1 MAVNSIFHTSNL
13 HSLATERSLYQDLV
27 KEAIQIYGHDVYY
40 INRDTVA
47 LDTILGEDS
56 LSTFTKQTPIEMYVE
71 DSEGFGGDKEI
82 ISQFGLE
89 NRNEITFVVSK
100 ERFQQMDSQLAIE
113 SGTDTTGG
121 GILLEAGSIDQT
133 ENSSVLTSVQ
143 GDSNFYILQDTAT
156 TDSDRPKEGSLVYHP
171 VFAKMF
177 EISFVDHD
185 EPFYQLDNNPVYKLR
200 CKQFEYSSEAI
211 DTGIT
216 TIDEIES
223 ALSLAS
229 SDYQFTLELS
239 TYQAFGTSTLSGDG
253 VSLVSITQGG
263 AYTTA
268 PTVTFSQP
276 DIQGVVTAGRL
287 LTFGAGHTN
296 NAFYNMVGGS
306 GSGLQI
312 RGTGGGGMIGFTI
325 TVAGTGYQVGDV
337 VSTPIDNP
345 ATLEI
350 TAVNDNTLTL
360 GTAVIDSSGT
370 VTEVTITEA
379 GTGYTNAPTVTF
391 SSSDLQGSLL
401 LENAADTGNAE
412 YLLQEDYIVGDQ
424 STDTTNQNELFD
436 ELDDTV
442 LDFSETNPFGDA
454 GNLG

>member
-13 HSLATERSLYQDLV
+13 HSLATERSLYQDLI

-100 ERFQQMDSQLAIE
+100 ERFQQMDSQIAIE

-121 GILLEAGSIDQT
+121 GILLEAGSIDQS
-133 ENSSVLTSVQ
+133 ENSSTLTSVQ
-143 GDSNFYILQDTAT
+143 GDNNFYVLQDIAS
-156 TDSDRPKEGSLVYHP
+156 TDADRPQEGDLVYHP
-171 VFAKMF
+171 IFAKMF

-200 CKQFEYSSEAI
+200 CKQFEYSSEVI

-216 TIDEIES
+216 TIDAIEGDLTTDS
-223 ALSLAS
+223 R
-229 SDYQFTLELS
+229 QFQITLENEV
-239 TYQAFGTSTLSGDG
+239 G
-253 VSLVSITQGG
+253 SI
-263 AYTTA
+263 
-268 PTVTFSQP
+268 
-276 DIQGVVTAGRL
+276 
-287 LTFGAGHTN
+287 
-296 NAFYNMVGGS
+296 
-306 GSGLQI
+306 
-312 RGTGGGGMIGFTI
+312 
-325 TVAGTGYQVGDV
+325 
-337 VSTPIDNP
+337 
-345 ATLEI
+345 
-350 TAVNDNTLTL
+350 
-360 GTAVIDSSGT
+360 
-370 VTEVTITEA
+370 
-379 GTGYTNAPTVTF
+379 
-391 SSSDLQGSLL
+391 L
-401 LENAADTGNAE
+401 LENAADTGIDA
-412 YLLQEDYIVGDQ
+412 YIITEDYIVGDQ

>member
-156 TDSDRPKEGSLVYHP
+156 TDADRPKEGSLVYHP
-171 VFAKMF
+171 VFEKMF

-216 TIDEIES
+216 TIDAIEGD
-223 ALSLAS
+223 ASL
-229 SDYQFTLELS
+229 DTYEFQFTLEQS
-239 TYQAFGTSTLSGDG
+239 TTYNENIAIHDT
-253 VSLVSITQGG
+253 
-263 AYTTA
+263 ATT
-268 PTVTFSQP
+268 
-276 DIQGVVTAGRL
+276 R
-287 LTFGAGHTN
+287 
-296 NAFYNMVGGS
+296 
-306 GSGLQI
+306 
-312 RGTGGGGMIGFTI
+312 
-325 TVAGTGYQVGDV
+325 
-337 VSTPIDNP
+337 
-345 ATLEI
+345 
-350 TAVNDNTLTL
+350 
-360 GTAVIDSSGT
+360 
-370 VTEVTITEA
+370 
-379 GTGYTNAPTVTF
+379 
-391 SSSDLQGSLL
+391 GSLL
-401 LENAADTGNAE
+401 EETDGDNIITEDLTTSAGTNILLENPADTGIDS
-412 YLLQEDYIVGDQ
+412 YLLQESYIVGDQ
-424 STDTTNQNELFD
+424 STDTTSQNELFD

-454 GNLG
+454 GSLG

>member
-1 MAVNSIFHTSNL
+1 MAVTNVTNI
-13 HSLATERSLYQDLV
+13 LASEKLLYADLLV
-27 KEAIQIYGHDVYY
+27 EAIQIHGHDVYY
-40 INRDTVA
+40 LDRELVAEDTV
-47 LDTILGEDS
+47 LGEDS
-56 LSTFTKQTPIEMYVE
+56 LSKFRTQAPIEMYME
-71 DSEGFGGDKEI
+71 SSEGGYAGEQEI
-82 ISQFGLE
+82 MSQFGLQNLSE
-89 NRNEITFVVSK
+89 ATFIVSK
-100 ERFQQMDSQLAIE
+100 KRFQEKTKQIRIE
-113 SGTDTTGG
+113 TATDTTSSGS
-121 GILLEAGSIDQT
+121 ILLESGSIA
-133 ENSSVLTSVQ
+133 TSRLE
-143 GDSNFYILQDTAT
+143 GETFYILNETDATDT
-156 TDSDRPKEGSLVYHP
+156 DRPLEGDAIYHP
-171 VFAKMF
+171 VLKKLF
-177 EISFVDHD
+177 EINFVDHD
-185 EPFYQLDNNPVYKLR
+185 DPFFQLNQNPVYKLKCR
-200 CKQFEYSSEAI
+200 LFDYGSETLE
-211 DTGIT
+211 TGIT
-216 TIDEIES
+216 EIDAIEDS
-223 ALSLAS
+223 LSIAS
-229 SDYQFTLELS
+229 SDYQFTIELS

-287 LTFGAGHTN
+287 LTYGAGHTN

-379 GTGYTNAPTVTF
+379 GTGYTSTPTVTF

-401 LENAADTGNAE
+401 LENAADTGDDE
-412 YLLQEDYIVGDQ
+412 YLIQEDYIVGDGVIDK
-424 STDTTNQNELFD
+424 TAQNELF
-436 ELDDTV
+436 ETLDDTI
-442 LDFSETNPFGDA
+442 LDFSESNPFGDA
-454 GNLG
+454 GSAD